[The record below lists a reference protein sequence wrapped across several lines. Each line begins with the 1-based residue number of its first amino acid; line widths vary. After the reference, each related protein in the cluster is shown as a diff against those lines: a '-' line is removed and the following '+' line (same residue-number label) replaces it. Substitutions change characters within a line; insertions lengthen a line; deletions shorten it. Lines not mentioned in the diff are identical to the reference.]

1 MPAVGAWSGRREPA
15 LHQIDSPPPRFRE
28 RYPSLGRGRLLLPPL
43 MVVLMAAIA
52 HADPQPTAAMME
64 PVRALATFMS
74 TLPREEHPSV
84 FARNGLCIVE
94 NFAPYLFC
102 GPNAAFGWETGFR
115 AHAADEGLSE
125 LSARFADAH
134 DFSRAGNRC
143 YFSLPTTWTGFTH
156 GRRFEEHG
164 AWAFVI
170 ERHGAAWRIL
180 GYGYGV
186 TTYTE
191 AGPHGPSE

>member
-1 MPAVGAWSGRREPA
+1 MRAVGAPPRGVELT
-15 LHQIDSPPPRFRE
+15 LHQIDSPQPDVLERFK
-28 RYPSLGRGRLLLPPL
+28 PSPGRGWILFLCLA
-43 MVVLMAAIA
+43 AAIG
-52 HADPQPTAAMME
+52 HADPQPTPAMMA
-64 PVRALATFMS
+64 PVRELAAFMS
-74 TLPREEHPSV
+74 TLQTDRHPSV
-84 FARNGLCIVE
+84 FARKGLCIVE
-94 NFAPYLFC
+94 NFAPFLFC
-102 GPNAAFGWETGFR
+102 GRGAALAWETGFR

-125 LSARFADAH
+125 LAAQFDDAH
-134 DFSRAGNRC
+134 DFNRSGNRC
-143 YFSLPTTWTGFTH
+143 YFSLPTTWTGLTH

-191 AGPHGPSE
+191 AAR

>member
-1 MPAVGAWSGRREPA
+1 MRTIGAPPQALELT
-15 LHQIDSPPPRFRE
+15 LHQIDSPQRE
-28 RYPSLGRGRLLLPPL
+28 ISERVPATRRRRWVLLLSL
-43 MVVLMAAIA
+43 AATIG
-52 HADPQPTAAMME
+52 HADPQPTPAMMA

-74 TLPREEHPSV
+74 TLHPNEHPSV

-102 GPNAAFGWETGFR
+102 GRGAAPAWETGFR

-125 LSARFADAH
+125 LSAEFAQAH
-134 DFSRAGNRC
+134 DFNQSGNRC
-143 YFSLPTTWTGFTH
+143 YFSLPTTWTGLTH

-170 ERHGAAWRIL
+170 EQHGSAWRIL

-191 AGPHGPSE
+191 APPAKQ

>member
-1 MPAVGAWSGRREPA
+1 
-15 LHQIDSPPPRFRE
+15 
-28 RYPSLGRGRLLLPPL
+28 
-43 MVVLMAAIA
+43 MAASA
-52 HADPQPTAAMME
+52 HAEPQPTTDMMQ
-64 PVRALATFMS
+64 PVRELATFMS
-74 TLPREEHPSV
+74 TLPRDQHPTV

-102 GPNAAFGWETGFR
+102 GRDAALGWERGFR
-115 AHAADEGLSE
+115 AHAADEA
-125 LSARFADAH
+125 LSALSAHFDDAH
-134 DFSRAGNRC
+134 DFNRSGRRC
-143 YFSLPTTWTGFTH
+143 YFSLPTTWTGLTH

-170 ERHGAAWRIL
+170 ERHGAGWRIL

-191 AGPHGPSE
+191 ANSADSHE